1 MIKNYKIFTF
11 LLIICLINV
20 SCGSVKKAFDPERK
34 NSSDEFLVEKKSPLS
49 MPPNMNEL
57 PLPQNENSN
66 EKVESKDIES
76 LFNQVE
82 EKNQSEKKTIDSD
95 TEKSLIEKI
104 KSN

>member
-1 MIKNYKIFTF
+1 
-11 LLIICLINV
+11 
-20 SCGSVKKAFDPERK
+20 
-34 NSSDEFLVEKKSPLS
+34 